1 MTYCLGIITKHGIVL
16 SSDSRTNAGHDQINV
31 TRKMH
36 FIATPGQ
43 RVFALCTSGSL
54 SCSQSVLTMLKQQF
68 DAGEGLAS
76 VTSMYEAARVV
87 GDAVRTV
94 GDIDRPALERD
105 GFTFNVNII
114 LGGQI
119 RGERPA
125 LYLIYPQGN
134 PLQATDDCPYLQ
146 IGEVKY
152 GRPILD
158 RAIRFDT
165 TTLED
170 AAKLALVSMDS
181 TMKSNV
187 TVGPPVDLLAYP
199 NDDLAFRNVRRFGA
213 DDPDLAKIR
222 SRWEGALRQ
231 AVLKLPGIRFTSG
244 KAASTAAGNTAATA
258 EQTRT
263 IELVEPAADTAEPAS
278 IPATQSAPKPRQPM

>member
-36 FIATPGQ
+36 VLTTPGQ

-54 SCSQSVLTMLKQQF
+54 SCSQSILTLLRQQF
-68 DAGEGLAS
+68 DSGEGLAKVS
-76 VTSMYEAARVV
+76 TMYEAARVV
-87 GDAVRTV
+87 GDAVRAV
-94 GDIDRPALERD
+94 GDIDRAALERD
-105 GFTFNVNII
+105 GYTFNVNLI

-119 RGERPA
+119 KGSPPA
-125 LYLIYPQGN
+125 LYIIYPQGN
-134 PLQATDDCPYLQ
+134 PLAATQDCPYLQ

-199 NDDLAFRNVRRFGA
+199 NDELAFHNVRRFGA

-222 SRWEGALRQ
+222 ARWEGALRQ
-231 AVLKLPGIRFTSG
+231 AVLKLPGIRFT
-244 KAASTAAGNTAATA
+244 ATRTTAAATHDAATA

-263 IELVEPAADTAEPAS
+263 IELVEPSTDNTEPAS
-278 IPATQSAPKPRQPM
+278 IPSVQSAPKPRQPM